1 MNPKIS
7 IKPATNNDL
16 HAIRS
21 CADAA
26 YQIYVPR
33 IGQKPAP
40 MVADFEEAITK
51 QIICVAHLE
60 HIASNIVGFVVFYER
75 GDHMHLENIAVA
87 PKAQGNGVGR
97 ALISF
102 VEQSALA
109 AGCNAVELYT
119 NEKMTENLTL
129 YPKLG
134 YEEIE
139 RRQEDGFN
147 RVYFRKEPLG
157 RLQP

>member
-1 MNPKIS
+1 MNPKID
-7 IKPATNNDL
+7 IKPATINDL
-16 HAIRS
+16 HAIKS
-21 CADAA
+21 CAEAA
-26 YQIYVPR
+26 YQIYVHR
-33 IGQKPAP
+33 IGRKPAP
-40 MVADFEEAITK
+40 MVADFEDTITK
-51 QIICVAHLE
+51 QMTFVARLE
-60 HIASNIVGFVVFYER
+60 HTPSNIAGFVVFYER
-75 GDHMHLENIAVA
+75 GDHIHLENIAVD

-102 VEQSALA
+102 VEQSAQA
-109 AGCNAVELYT
+109 ARCKAIELYT

-147 RVYFRKEPLG
+147 RVYFRKEIA
-157 RLQP
+157 